1 MANFL
6 KNLHPLLR
14 RDRNKKDNQDPN
26 FALIDTLNEEM
37 NQVERDAIESKL
49 QSSLKTATSE
59 YLDKFGD
66 WFGVYRKTDE
76 NDDVYRARIIKYLL
90 LKRGTN
96 NAIIE
101 AIKDYL
107 GKDDIDVSVYEP
119 FTNIFYTNKSHL
131 NGEDHLMGYYYRFA
145 VINVSIGDYF
155 PVEVIDVINE
165 FKPAGV
171 TLYVTYDGAT
181 TIRGG
186 TIIKWLDGLP
196 KIETYQEYERFIGY
210 DDTFYGHINM
220 NESKNSDNSSSDIF
234 KTNHSLI
241 NSSDVLAGSSSIGRQ
256 YVNYGYTTSYT
267 YNPDMTSSVN
277 QINASTNGR
286 GQEVPYDYYMY
297 TGVRNNNT
305 VELEIQTSSGV
316 SYLYNNFNFRDYM
329 NKYRPQVDIQSD
341 EARRKVS
348 DYIKELSI
356 DYYLSAVIPPD
367 ESIEVKL
374 QVYDFSISRWLTVSI
389 NNLSFYEQNIGSN
402 IGYIKDYLNDELNM
416 FTRLEINAGRK
427 DSVDIKVNYLDLMF
441 YYHERNVYTI
451 KPYRAIV
458 ENYLDIDREDYV
470 EAFKL
475 ASLDNGDIISKTGYQ
490 PIGYLR
496 LTDGYDNNIGRNL
509 LFNSQDID
517 SHINTFQGATK
528 TIEKSSNG
536 YTRVKLTGGDW
547 DVKAFYAVNEIMS
560 YVLEEISI
568 SFKLKTKKP
577 LKIILNGFYSQ
588 DDNNFY
594 YNENETVYFKAEG
607 YSYIGGSPQI
617 QFSPNGS
624 EDLDFEIKDVKIE
637 FGSKVTP
644 YQPNPEDIYGAN
656 DPNQNIN
663 LEVKDTDSKIINS
676 KDALLEFN
684 YKGRNL
690 IQSKKINNNSNLSLG
705 SYVVG
710 DTKELD
716 VQGWAVGIYSQQ
728 NTTDVIKKGETY
740 TISYDWEMLEEPTTT
755 KLNIQNPRILVYQRP
770 NSATGAK
777 AKILAN
783 TTASSNYV
791 NKHIS
796 IGTKEHTE
804 LTFTTP
810 VDMDNADILIY
821 TGIFTPSGE
830 VETIATRQFSKVR
843 FSNIKIEK
851 GLTATPY
858 TRAPEDNVQF
868 LDKIITLGN
877 INTKVQSIGIK
888 NDFIIPSSSSL
899 QYSYYGNDWV
909 TLKDFGEIS
918 QGETI
923 TTNNL
928 IDLYR
933 LQTVDYSNITPMSN
947 VSLRSIW
954 NVKLGE
960 LNNQEGSLS
969 SMPNDYFNA
978 VWQDLDKLSD
988 IYLSTMRL
996 IKDTE
1001 GGVFD
1006 GSTGEVIRATSLNT
1020 DTYTDLDKLTY
1031 TLNKYTEPLTLGSSR
1046 LISELK
1052 DELLTTESL
1061 NVDNRIKVVDSI
1073 SEQLPNTNIIT
1084 NSYETQTISQSEFA
1098 KYNLKEPIEQRKQY
1112 NLRIHGDFKKG
1123 FTRLAVGNSSGSFN
1137 EVFVYPE
1144 DIKDDIVDIT
1154 YTSRDD
1160 NYATGKQRLNNDY
1173 RVYVQPYDDDSVTTI
1188 YSLELRKV

>member
-26 FALIDTLNEEM
+26 FALIEALNEEM
-37 NQVERDAIESKL
+37 NQVEKDAIESKL

-76 NDDVYRARIIKYLL
+76 KDDVYRARIIKYLL

-107 GKDDIDVSVYEP
+107 GRDDIDVSVYEP

-155 PVEVIDVINE
+155 PIEIVDVINE

-171 TLYVTYDGAT
+171 TLYVTYDGAS

-186 TIIKWLDGLP
+186 AIIKWLDGLP
-196 KIETYQEYERFIGY
+196 KIETYQEFDRFTGY
-210 DDTFYGHINM
+210 DDTFYGHINI
-220 NESKNSDNSSSDIF
+220 NQRKDTDNSSSDIF

-241 NSSDVLAGSSSIGRQ
+241 NSLDVLTGSSSVGRQ
-256 YVNYGYTTSYT
+256 YVNYGYLTSHV
-267 YNPDMTSSVN
+267 YNPSMTSSVN
-277 QINASTNGR
+277 QISASTKGR
-286 GQEVPYDYYMY
+286 GQEVPTDYYMY
-297 TGVRNNNT
+297 TSVKNNNT
-305 VELEIQTSSGV
+305 VELNIQTTSGV

-329 NKYRPQVDIQSD
+329 SKYRPQVDIQSD
-341 EARRKVS
+341 NARRIVS
-348 DYIKELSI
+348 DYVKELSI

-367 ESIEVKL
+367 DSIEIKL
-374 QVYDFSISRWLTVSI
+374 QVYDFSTHRWLTVSI
-389 NNLSFYEQNIGSN
+389 NDLSFYEKNIGSN
-402 IGYIKDYLNDELNM
+402 IGYIKDYLNNELNM
-416 FTRLEINAGRK
+416 FTRLEINAGRRE
-427 DSVDIKVNYLDLMF
+427 SVDIKVNYLDLMF
-441 YYHERNVYTI
+441 YYYERGIYTI
-451 KPYRAIV
+451 KPYKALV
-458 ENYLDIDREDYV
+458 ESYLDISRETHV
-470 EAFKL
+470 EAFKIS
-475 ASLDNGDIISKTGYQ
+475 SLNNGDIISKSGYQ
-490 PIGYLR
+490 PMQYLR
-496 LTDGYDNNIGRNL
+496 LTDGYDNSINRNL
-509 LFNSQDID
+509 VFNSQDID
-517 SHINTFQGATK
+517 GRISTYQRSLK
-528 TIEKSSNG
+528 EVEKSSNG
-536 YTRVKLTGGDW
+536 YTRVRITGGDSP
-547 DVKAFYAVNEIMS
+547 VKALYTLNEIIK
-560 YVLEEISI
+560 YKGEEISI
-568 SFKLKTKKP
+568 SFRLKTKNP
-577 LKIILNGFYSQ
+577 LRILLNGFSSKGRI
-588 DDNNFY
+588 DFY
-594 YNENETVYFKAEG
+594 YKKNETVYFKAEE
-607 YSYIGGSPQI
+607 YYYAGGSPQI
-617 QFSPNGS
+617 QFRPNGS

-637 FGSKVTP
+637 LGNKATP

-663 LEVKDTDSKIINS
+663 LQAKDINSKIINS
-676 KDALLEFN
+676 KDASLELN

-705 SYVVG
+705 NYVVG
-710 DTKELD
+710 DTKKLD
-716 VQGWAVGIYSQQ
+716 VQGWATGIYSQQ

-755 KLNIQNPRILVYQRP
+755 KLNTQNPRIIVYQRP

-777 AKILAN
+777 AKTLAN
-783 TTASSNYV
+783 TTVSSNYV
-791 NKHIS
+791 GKRIPV
-796 IGTKEHTE
+796 GTKEHTE

-810 VDMDNADILIY
+810 VDMDNAEILVY

-851 GLTATPY
+851 GSTSTPY
-858 TRAPEDNVQF
+858 TSAPEDNVQF

-877 INTKVQSIGIK
+877 INTKVQSIGIT
-888 NDFIIPSSSSL
+888 NDFSIPSSSL

-928 IDLYR
+928 IDLYG
-933 LQTVDYSNITPMSN
+933 LQTVDYSNINPMSK

-960 LNNQEGSLS
+960 LNSQEGSLS
-969 SMPNDYFNA
+969 NMPNDYFNA
-978 VWQDLDKLSD
+978 VWQDIDKLSNID
-988 IYLSTMRL
+988 LSSMR
-996 IKDTE
+996 IVKDTE

-1006 GSTGEVIRATSLNT
+1006 GATGEVIKATLFSIGS
-1020 DTYTDLDKLTY
+1020 YTDLDTLAY
-1031 TLNKYTEPLTLGSSR
+1031 TLPSYTEPLTLGSSR
-1046 LISELK
+1046 LISELRE
-1052 DELLTTESL
+1052 ELLTAESL

-1073 SEQLPNTNIIT
+1073 SEQLPNTSIIK
-1084 NSYETQTISQSEFA
+1084 N
-1098 KYNLKEPIEQRKQY
+1098 
-1112 NLRIHGDFKKG
+1112 G
-1123 FTRLAVGNSSGSFN
+1123 FTERDISGSQYLDYELYKPVESGTKYKLIVEGEFKDNIEFISLYNSNPNFN
-1137 EVFVYPE
+1137 ETFIYPS
-1144 DIKDDIVDIT
+1144 DIINGVAEKEFIAKT
-1154 YTSRDD
+1154 PTSD
-1160 NYATGKQRLNNDY
+1160 KPRLNTDVRIY
-1173 RVYVQPYDDDSVTTI
+1173 IRPYDSTTSKI
-1188 YSLELRKV
+1188 RRIELRKV